1 MAVTTYSYVAI
12 KTATFASICNSAP
25 FSSNIYVLRQAGLQK
40 TIHCKD
46 FAQFN
51 EVHFPPY

>member
-1 MAVTTYSYVAI
+1 MAVTTCSYVAI
-12 KTATFASICNSAP
+12 KTATFSSICSSAP
-25 FSSNIYVLRQAGLQK
+25 FSSNIHMLRQAGLQK

-51 EVHFPPY
+51 EAHFPLY

>member
-1 MAVTTYSYVAI
+1 MALTTYSYVAI
-12 KTATFASICNSAP
+12 KTATFSSICNSALV
-25 FSSNIYVLRQAGLQK
+25 SSNIHTLRQAGLQK
-40 TIHCKD
+40 TTHCKD